1 MEVNFKYYSEAL
13 HYFSKDAVLGFSV
26 NGGIRLLYFF
36 CGRSFSSLLIY
47 SRENRCE
54 LNILRIVFVGVAAV
68 AVVVI
73 CKFVLYHY
81 IS

>member
-36 CGRSFSSLLIY
+36 AAGIFLLY
-47 SRENRCE
+47 
-54 LNILRIVFVGVAAV
+54 LFT
-68 AVVVI
+68 VV
-73 CKFVLYHY
+73 KTGA
-81 IS
+81 S

>member
-36 CGRSFSSLLIY
+36 LRQEFFFFTYLL
-47 SRENRCE
+47 S
-54 LNILRIVFVGVAAV
+54 
-68 AVVVI
+68 
-73 CKFVLYHY
+73 
-81 IS
+81 